1 MKSLS
6 TKSIAL
12 TLAFLATLLAGLVFI
27 FPEILG
33 FNSYFF
39 KFSVLLFFFLL
50 IYLLSR
56 SLVDDF
62 IKKRLKSVE
71 EIKSK
76 QAQKKKLQKLSDQ
89 DDLYTSELKQDRS
102 SWKIEK
108 TAEIDQ
114 LKKLEQYRKDF
125 IGNVSHELKTPIF
138 NIQGYVLTLLEGGI
152 NDKKVNKLYLE
163 RMAKSVDRMISIVED
178 LESISRLESGELKLE
193 MENFNILKLTEEI
206 FELHDMRAKKHN
218 IQLEFDKKYDRAI
231 KVFADRAR
239 ISELMNNL
247 VANAIKYGKK
257 NGKVTISFNPKGE
270 IVLIEVRDNGIGIPE
285 NDISRIFE
293 RFYRV
298 DKSRSRE
305 QGGTGLGLAIVK
317 HIIEAHGQTITV
329 KSKLNEGSVF
339 SFTLDKAKTK
349 Q

>member
-12 TLAFLATLLAGLVFI
+12 TLAFLATLLAWLVFI

-39 KFSVLLFFFLL
+39 KFSVLIFFFLL

-62 IKKRLKSVE
+62 IQKRLKSVE

-76 QAQKKKLQKLSDQ
+76 QAQKKKLQKLSVQ
-89 DDLYTSELKQDRS
+89 DDSYTSEVKQDRS
-102 SWKIEK
+102 SWRIEK

-218 IQLEFDKKYDRAI
+218 IQLEFDKKYERAV
-231 KVFADRAR
+231 KVFADRQR

-257 NGKVTISFNPKGE
+257 NGKVTISFNPKGDK
-270 IVLIEVRDNGIGIPE
+270 VLIEVRDNGIGIPE

-317 HIIEAHGQTITV
+317 HIIEAHGQTISV

-339 SFTLDKAKTK
+339 SFTLDKAKTR
-349 Q
+349 

>member
-12 TLAFLATLLAGLVFI
+12 ILSFLATLLAGLVFI

-50 IYLLSR
+50 IYLLAR

-62 IKKRLKSVE
+62 IKKRLKSAE
-71 EIKSK
+71 DIKSK
-76 QAQKKKLQKLSDQ
+76 QAQKKKLQKFSVQ
-89 DDLYTSELKQDRS
+89 DDVYTSEVKQDKS
-102 SWKIEK
+102 SWRIEK

-218 IQLEFDKKYDRAI
+218 IQLEFDKKYDRSV
-231 KVFADRAR
+231 KVFADRQR

-257 NGKVTISFNPKGE
+257 NGKVTLSFNPKGDK
-270 IVLIEVRDNGIGIPE
+270 VLIEVRDNGIGIPE
-285 NDISRIFE
+285 NEISRIFE